1 MKSLCVNNFREFIE
15 KQREIETVSLKANCF
30 KYSVNTPQLHHLCM
44 YRNRINL
51 NCMYLYNLKFVF
63 IFLTTWDK
71 FLIKEIV
78 KVAG

>member
-1 MKSLCVNNFREFIE
+1 
-15 KQREIETVSLKANCF
+15 
-30 KYSVNTPQLHHLCM
+30 
-44 YRNRINL
+44 
-51 NCMYLYNLKFVF
+51 MYLYNLKFVF